1 MMPGLLCYHVQ
12 RLAGYSAYKAQL
24 VFGNNRGLAN
34 EVDLLMLL
42 EQWLISDMCVAKDIN
57 RNGSVR
63 FSDYVELL
71 KNWPLEDDY

>member
-1 MMPGLLCYHVQ
+1 
-12 RLAGYSAYKAQL
+12 
-24 VFGNNRGLAN
+24 
-34 EVDLLMLL
+34 MLL